1 MIDKFIN
8 IFEGLNSA
16 HGGFKKDKSKLP
28 GKSEGTHFVRREE
41 VTRAMWENHLN
52 GIGPSLGIMP
62 VNEDNKC
69 KWGCLDIDD
78 FKLDYEEILKK
89 IRKLSLPLIMCRSK
103 SGCAHVLL
111 FTTKFIP
118 AEEMQF
124 VLKNFAA
131 KLGLADKLDRIFPMQ
146 TEFKEGGTGSWVNM
160 PYFNHEE
167 GTRYAYKDNFEAA
180 DIEEFFTL
188 HTKYAQDNLDKYLVD
203 EEEPAPEKIVDNK
216 KVKEPTFIP
225 CITNCM
231 KANNGKIPKGMRN
244 DFLYQAGL
252 FYHKSHET
260 FSKFENKQ
268 RTPESLLRDFNTN
281 NLVEPETDQTVT
293 KTQESVAKDG
303 YKYKCRTPNVKK
315 YCDPSTCCRNLF
327 GITPEIAKELV
338 SVEEIL
344 GTISEYGSVPPIFYM
359 YVKVNAKGGKLK
371 DERVE
376 FEGSE
381 LKDKRRFI
389 TKLQN
394 FGHFPPMALELMKS
408 TDFSSFMQ
416 AKIDKIIFV
425 EAPEEAHQDYNFVS
439 LMRDFL
445 QKTTVSLDKWDLLEG
460 ACYYDQKKKLMH
472 IKLEKLQ
479 QYLNATRQPMKT
491 QELTFKLKTILKGK
505 RNNGKVKTKLG
516 VERSCPTWTYPE
528 DPENFILTVEGNM
541 SPNQKA
547 IEHAKN

>member
-8 IFEGLNSA
+8 VFEGLNSA

-188 HTKYAQDNLDKYLVD
+188 HKKYAQDNLDKYLAD

-281 NLVEPETDQTVT
+281 NLAEPETDQTVT
-293 KTQESVAKDG
+293 KTQESVAQDG

-344 GTISEYGSVPPIFYM
+344 GTIFEYGSVPPIFYM
-359 YVKVNAKGGKLK
+359 SVKVNAKGGKLK

-376 FEGSE
+376 FKGSE
-381 LKDKRRFI
+381 LKDKRAFI

-394 FGHFPPMALELMKS
+394 FGHFPPMALELMKP

-416 AKIDKIIFV
+416 TKIDKTIFV
-425 EAPEEAHQDYNFVS
+425 EAPEEAHQDFDFKS
-439 LMRDFL
+439 LIRDFL
-445 QKTTVSLDKWDLLEG
+445 KITTVSLDKWDLLEG
-460 ACYYDQKKKLMH
+460 NTSPEQK
-472 IKLEKLQ
+472 
-479 QYLNATRQPMKT
+479 
-491 QELTFKLKTILKGK
+491 G
-505 RNNGKVKTKLG
+505 
-516 VERSCPTWTYPE
+516 
-528 DPENFILTVEGNM
+528 
-541 SPNQKA
+541 

>member
-1 MIDKFIN
+1 
-8 IFEGLNSA
+8 
-16 HGGFKKDKSKLP
+16 
-28 GKSEGTHFVRREE
+28 
-41 VTRAMWENHLN
+41 
-52 GIGPSLGIMP
+52 
-62 VNEDNKC
+62 
-69 KWGCLDIDD
+69 
-78 FKLDYEEILKK
+78 
-89 IRKLSLPLIMCRSK
+89 
-103 SGCAHVLL
+103 
-111 FTTKFIP
+111 
-118 AEEMQF
+118 MQF

-146 TEFKEGGTGSWVNM
+146 TEFKQGGTGSWVNM

-180 DIEEFFTL
+180 DIEEFFAM
-188 HTKYAQDNLDKYLVD
+188 HTKYAQDNLDKYLLD
-203 EEEPAPEKIVDNK
+203 EEESAPEKIVDNK

-260 FSKFENKQ
+260 FSKFEGKQ

-281 NLVEPETDQTVT
+281 NLAEPETDQTVT
-293 KTQESVAKDG
+293 KTQESVAQDG

-344 GTISEYGSVPPIFYM
+344 GTIFEYGSVPPIFYM

-376 FEGSE
+376 FKGSE
-381 LKDKRRFI
+381 LKDKRKFL
-389 TKLQN
+389 TKLN
-394 FGHFPPMALELMKS
+394 DFGHFPPRALELMKP
-408 TDFSSFMQ
+408 TDFSSLMQ

-425 EAPEEAHQDYNFVS
+425 EAPPEAHHDHDFVS
-439 LMRDFL
+439 IIRDFYE
-445 QKTTVSLDKWDLLEG
+445 KSTVSFDKWDLLEG

-472 IKLEKLQ
+472 IRLERLQ
-479 QYLNATRQPMKT
+479 QYLNATRQPMKAA
-491 QELTFKLKTILKGK
+491 EITFKLKTILKGK
-505 RNNGKVKTKLG
+505 KNNGKVKTKLD
-516 VERSCPTWTYPE
+516 VEKSCSTWTYPE
-528 DPENFILTVEGNM
+528 DRENFKVTIEGKI
-541 SPNQKA
+541 SSKE

>member
-1 MIDKFIN
+1 MIDRFIN

-41 VTRAMWENHLN
+41 VTQAMWENHLN

-62 VNEDNKC
+62 VNEDSKC
-69 KWGCLDIDD
+69 KWGCIDIDD
-78 FKLDYEEILKK
+78 VKLDYEEILKK

-103 SGCAHVLL
+103 SGCAHILL
-111 FTTKFIP
+111 FTIKFIP

-146 TEFKEGGTGSWVNM
+146 TEFKQGGTGSWVNM

-180 DIEEFFTL
+180 DIEEFFAL
-188 HTKYAQDNLDKYLVD
+188 HKKYAQDNLDKYLVD
-203 EEEPAPEKIVDNK
+203 EEEPAPEKIIDNK
-216 KVKEPTFIP
+216 KVKEPIFIP

-231 KANNGKIPKGMRN
+231 EANNGKIPKGMRN

-252 FYHKSHET
+252 FYHKSHEA
-260 FSKFENKQ
+260 FSKFEGKT
-268 RTPESLLRDFNTN
+268 RTAESLLRDFNTN
-281 NLVEPETDQTVT
+281 NLIEPESENTVIS
-293 KTQESVAKDG
+293 TQNSVKKEG
-303 YKYKCRTPNVKK
+303 YKYKCKVPNIRK
-315 YCDPSTCCRNLF
+315 YCNASKCCRNLF

-344 GTISEYGSVPPIFYM
+344 GTIFEYGSFPPIFYM

-371 DERVE
+371 DEKVD
-376 FEGSE
+376 FKGSE
-381 LKDKRRFI
+381 LKDKKAFI

-394 FGHFPPMALELMKS
+394 FGHFPPMVLELMKS
-408 TDFSSFMQ
+408 TEFSSFMQ
-416 AKIDKIIFV
+416 AKIDKMIFV
-425 EAPEEAHQDYNFVS
+425 EAPPEAHQDFDFKTLIRNFLKFS
-439 LMRDFL
+439 
-445 QKTTVSLDKWDLLEG
+445 TVSIDKWDLLEG

-472 IKLEKLQ
+472 IRLEKLQ
-479 QYLNATRQPMKT
+479 QYLNATRQPMKSA
-491 QELTFKLKTILKGK
+491 ELTFKLKTILKGK
-505 RNNGKVKTKLG
+505 KNNGKVKPKLG
-516 VERSCPTWTYPE
+516 DEKSCPTWTYPE
-528 DPENFILTVEGNM
+528 DPENFVLTIEGNT
-541 SPNQKA
+541 SPEQKA

>member
-1 MIDKFIN
+1 MIDRFIN

-62 VNEDNKC
+62 VNEDSKC
-69 KWGCLDIDD
+69 KWGCIDVDD
-78 FKLDYEEILKK
+78 FKLDYEEVLKK

-103 SGCAHVLL
+103 SGCAHILL
-111 FTTKFIP
+111 FTTKFIL

-146 TEFKEGGTGSWVNM
+146 TEFKQGGTGSWVNM

-180 DIEEFFTL
+180 DIDEFFAL
-188 HTKYAQDNLDKYLVD
+188 HKKYAQDNLDKYLSD
-203 EEEPAPEKIVDNK
+203 EKEEPAPEKTVDNK
-216 KVKEPTFIP
+216 KIKEPVFIP
-225 CITNCM
+225 CIINCM
-231 KANNGKIPKGMRN
+231 KANDGKIPKGMRN

-252 FYHKSHET
+252 FFHKSHEA
-260 FSKFENKQ
+260 FSKFEGKT

-281 NLVEPETDQTVT
+281 NLIEPETDQTVT

-303 YKYKCRTPNVKK
+303 YKYKCRTPNVHK

-327 GITPEIAKELV
+327 GITPEIAKDLV

-344 GTISEYGSVPPIFYM
+344 GDIFEYGSVPPIFYM
-359 YVKVNAKGGKLK
+359 YVKVNAKGNKLK
-371 DERVE
+371 DVRVE
-376 FEGSE
+376 FKGSE
-381 LKDKRRFI
+381 LKDKKAFI

-394 FGHFPPMALELMKS
+394 FGHFPPKALELMKQV
-408 TDFSSFMQ
+408 DFSSLMQ
-416 AKIDKIIFV
+416 AKIDKTTFI
-425 EAPEEAHQDYNFVS
+425 EAPEEAHHDFDFKS
-439 LMRDFL
+439 LIRDFL
-445 QKTTVSLDKWDLLEG
+445 KITTVSIDKWDLLEG

-479 QYLNATRQPMKT
+479 QYLIATRQPMKAA
-491 QELTFKLKTILKGK
+491 EITFKLKTILKGK
-505 RNNGKVKTKLG
+505 KNNGHVKTKLG
-516 VERSCPTWTYPE
+516 VEKSCPTWAYPE
-528 DPENFILTVEGNM
+528 DPENFVLTIEGNT
-541 SPNQKA
+541 SQKE
-547 IEHAKN
+547 IENAKN